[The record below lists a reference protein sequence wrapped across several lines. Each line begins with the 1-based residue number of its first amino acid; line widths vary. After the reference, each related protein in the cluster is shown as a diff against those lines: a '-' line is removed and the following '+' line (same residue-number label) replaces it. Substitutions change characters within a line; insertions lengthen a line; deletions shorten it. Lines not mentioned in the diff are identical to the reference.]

1 MRPAGIPMTA
11 RPDSAPVPVLR
22 AVLWMT
28 GAVLSFTAMAVA
40 GRESSFALKP
50 IEIMMYRSIISLI
63 MVVAVAHV
71 AGTLGQITRR
81 KFGWQIARNLM
92 HFTGQYLWFLAITL
106 LPLAQ
111 VFAVEFTG
119 PLWAL
124 ILSTFILRERLT
136 RNRVIAAA
144 VGFVGILIIAR
155 PGAEPMS
162 AGLIAAGIS
171 AVALAAAVVLTR
183 RLTRTETLTCIL
195 FWMFLMQTIL
205 GVFFVA
211 LDGHV
216 PIPSLAALPW
226 LFLVALG
233 GLVAHFCLT
242 TALAIAPASV
252 VLPIDFAR
260 LPLIAVIGALLY
272 AEIVDIWVFV
282 GAAVI
287 FAANYTNIIIESRA
301 GRAPRPVV

>member
-1 MRPAGIPMTA
+1 MQI
-11 RPDSAPVPVLR
+11 VLLKTD
-22 AVLWMT
+22 VLFF
-28 GAVLSFTAMAVA
+28 VLL
-40 GRESSFALKP
+40 AL
-50 IEIMMYRSIISLI
+50 
-63 MVVAVAHV
+63 
-71 AGTLGQITRR
+71 AGTYVLYARRHEHLVAPWRQVAERPLG
-81 KFGWQIARNLM
+81 M
-92 HFTGQYLWFLAITL
+92 
-106 LPLAQ
+106 
-111 VFAVEFTG
+111 
-119 PLWAL
+119 
-124 ILSTFILRERLT
+124 
-136 RNRVIAAA
+136 
-144 VGFVGILIIAR
+144 
-155 PGAEPMS
+155 
-162 AGLIAAGIS
+162 
-171 AVALAAAVVLTR
+171 AAAVVLTR